1 MPKKSIRE
9 TLLARRKHLAAET
22 CLVRSL
28 LIQRRLLE
36 TAEFQDAAAVALYS
50 PILNEV
56 FTEEL
61 FRTARQMGKQ
71 VAYPRVNGGK
81 LEFVVTTGAEELRPG
96 AFNVLEPT
104 GEETIPF
111 EALEMVVVP
120 GVAFDQ
126 YGHRLGYGKGF
137 YDRVLCRKE
146 EGRVLVGL
154 CFELQLVC
162 VLPAEVHD
170 VAMDLLITEERVLR
184 MDQAAQGV
192 KS

>member
-9 TLLARRKHLAAET
+9 TLLARRKHLSAET
-22 CLVRSL
+22 CLARSL

-36 TAEFQDAAAVALYS
+36 TAEFQKAAAVALYS

-61 FRTARQMGKQ
+61 FRSAKQRGKL
-71 VAYPRVNGGK
+71 VAYPRVSGGS
-81 LEFVVTTGAEELRPG
+81 LEFVVTSAAEELRPG
-96 AFNVLEPT
+96 VFNVLEPI
-104 GEETIPF
+104 GKETIPF
-111 EALEMVVVP
+111 EELEMVVVP

-126 YGHRLGYGKGF
+126 EGHRLGYGKGF
-137 YDRVLCRKE
+137 YDRVLHRKGG
-146 EGRVLVGL
+146 GRALVGL
-154 CFELQLVC
+154 CFELQLVEA
-162 VLPAEVHD
+162 LPAEVHD

-184 MDQAAQGV
+184 MDQAAPGV